1 MSSTDALKIGI
12 SLLITVAVVTVTIVY
27 TRQNSSTI
35 ASGASESLQLVQS
48 ATLGPIERMRNTNRT
63 GTEVL
68 FLVDYYSSSV
78 PILVVT
84 EELYNSSA
92 KLSYDVARCREKK
105 APEYLNPDL
114 NYYVDASISVDNRVE
129 WIRIVQ
135 STLTEKTDLPTV
147 ESTVAEYNASLT
159 YLNLHNTLL
168 ETQYKA
174 YLEGLQ

>member
-48 ATLGPIERMRNTNRT
+48 ATLGPIEKMRNTNRT
-63 GTEVL
+63 GAEVL
-68 FLVDYYSSSV
+68 SLVDYYGSSV

-92 KLSYDVARCREKK
+92 KLSYNVAKCHEKK

-114 NYYVDASISVDNRVE
+114 KYYVEASISVDNRVE

-135 STLTEKTDLPTV
+135 STLTVKADLPTV
-147 ESTVAEYNASLT
+147 ESTIAEYNASLA
-159 YLNLHNTLL
+159 YLDLHNTLL
-168 ETQYKA
+168 EAQYKA
-174 YLEGLQ
+174 YLSGLQ